1 MRRAWLLVLLSACS
15 PEQPVTQT
23 PAEPVVVYA
32 AYADKAYLPGLFERY
47 SDATGVTVIVRHGDR
62 ESIVDD
68 LIADNILP
76 PADVIVTPSL
86 RGMTRAADEGALRPL
101 PRSLVGAQVPD
112 WLRDA
117 DGYWVA
123 LGYRVP
129 LIVYDTRAR
138 NLELPATFEDLADE
152 RFRGRLCLST
162 SVNFVNRTIIAT
174 LIGKL
179 GERPTELVVR
189 GWIANLATGVFASEQ

>member
-101 PRSLVGAQVPD
+101 PRSLVGAQVHGC
-112 WLRDA
+112 L
-117 DGYWVA
+117 V
-123 LGYRVP
+123 
-129 LIVYDTRAR
+129 RAQV
-138 NLELPATFEDLADE
+138 L
-152 RFRGRLCLST
+152 GRL
-162 SVNFVNRTIIAT
+162 VGAQVV
-174 LIGKL
+174 
-179 GERPTELVVR
+179 ERVISGQVGLQRV
-189 GWIANLATGVFASEQ
+189 A